1 MSSSKRQRLPEGRK
15 GFRVADL
22 FCGAGGLA
30 EGFRQAGC
38 SIVVGSDADP
48 DACATFSLNF
58 PEATTVHGDL
68 RQPDVKARVTSTAG
82 DRIDILVGGPPCQAF
97 SQVRNHARLIDDPR
111 NSLYREFVGMLRA
124 LEPRAFVMENVPGLE
139 QMGVREQVMEDLAVD
154 GLYSVRSQ
162 VVDAADFGVPQTRKR
177 IIFFGIDSS
186 LDIDPPI
193 MHGSGATTA
202 FSLQRRNGGSRVR
215 YRVTPNRSLLV
226 SIDQLNDGEDTAFV
240 TAEQALSDLD
250 VLTAGERQDE
260 MPVDVLKAPVSA
272 YQRRMRE
279 GLGPV
284 IRNVSVPRLNEDTRL
299 RLMGLPPGG
308 NFRDLPEELTERY
321 LTGERWGPSNGTG
334 RLGRKHFY
342 AYRRL
347 HPGLWSWTLNT
358 KADSVY
364 HYRRARALSVRE
376 FARLQSFPDRFVF
389 TTDPRPGELPGRID
403 GGAAHSRYRQAGNA
417 VPPLLGRA
425 IATALLERLTTGL
438 ATRKRSA

>member
-1 MSSSKRQRLPEGRK
+1 M
-15 GFRVADL
+15 ADL

-58 PEATTVHGDL
+58 PEARTVHGDL
-68 RQPDVKARVTSTAG
+68 RRPDVKAQVTDAAG
-82 DRIDILVGGPPCQAF
+82 DRIDIVVGGPPCQAF

-124 LEPRAFVMENVPGLE
+124 LEPRAFVMENVPGME
-139 QMGVREQVMEDLAVD
+139 QMGVREQVTEDLALD

-177 IIFFGIDSS
+177 IIYLGIESS
-186 LDIDPPI
+186 LETAPPI
-193 MHGSGATTA
+193 MQGSGATAA
-202 FSLQRRNGGSRVR
+202 FSLERRRSGARVR
-215 YRVTPNRSLLV
+215 YRVTPNQALLL
-226 SIDQLNDGEDTAFV
+226 SIDQLNDAEDTVFV

-250 VLTAGERQDE
+250 VLTPGERRDE
-260 MPVDVLKAPVSA
+260 MPASLLRPPVSA
-272 YQRRMRE
+272 YQRQMRE

-389 TTDPRPGELPGRID
+389 TTDPRPGELPGRIS

-425 IATALLERLTTGL
+425 IAAALLERLTSGL
-438 ATRKRSA
+438 ATRKKSA

>member
-1 MSSSKRQRLPEGRK
+1 
-15 GFRVADL
+15 VADL

-58 PEATTVHGDL
+58 PEATTVYGDL
-68 RQPDVKARVTSTAG
+68 RQRDVKRRITGAAD
-82 DRIDILVGGPPCQAF
+82 DRIDILIGGPPCQAF

-111 NSLYREFVGMLRA
+111 NSLYREFVGMLQV
-124 LEPRAFVMENVPGLE
+124 LEPRAFVMENVPGME

-186 LDIDPPI
+186 LDIDPPV
-193 MHGSGATTA
+193 MQGSGATTA
-202 FSLQRRNGGSRVR
+202 FSLERRNGGTRVR
-215 YRVTPNRSLLV
+215 YRVTSNRSLLV
-226 SIDQLNDGEDTAFV
+226 RLDQLNDPEDTAFV

-250 VLTAGERQDE
+250 VLSAGDRQDE
-260 MPVDVLKAPVSA
+260 MPADALKIPVSA
-272 YQRRMRE
+272 YQRQMRE
-279 GLGPV
+279 DLGAT

-299 RLMGLPPGG
+299 RLLGLPPGG
-308 NFRDLPEELTERY
+308 NFRDLPKELTERY

-389 TTDPRPGELPGRID
+389 TTDARGGNLPGRID
-403 GGAAHSRYRQAGNA
+403 GGAAHSRYRQVGNA

-425 IATALLERLTTGL
+425 IATALLERLTSVL